1 MVEARFVAAL
11 LASGGDGRI
20 ELRSGANTNQ
30 YGASPFPRSVRA
42 YASSTA
48 NDVSLAAFEHLHDVL
63 SGWPQDFAHSPDFY
77 RASLEQLRTRIR
89 QSWMLADEVE
99 IAFAASGTDLEY
111 LPLAAAAANSAL
123 PVTNILVGQDEVGS
137 GCLLAASGR
146 HFADKTPLG
155 IAVAKGEALAQLAAT
170 TVVAVPIRDDAG
182 TALTSAELTA
192 LIEHAARQAI
202 ADGRQVLIH
211 VVHGSKT
218 GLVLPDLAAI
228 DGLRQ
233 RLGERARFVV
243 DACQARSS
251 PEMLAHYLER
261 DCAVMVTGSKF
272 IGGPP
277 FSGFAFFPAAWAPA
291 APLATGLSRVFARSE
306 LPASWTAAAFLDERT
321 NPGLLLRLLAAQFEV
336 ERFAAVAPDL
346 RHQVISAFGSA
357 VRGLAESLG
366 ASLVSPSLATAE
378 LHHATLATLDLSSLR
393 SAPDFAMAQRWHRVL
408 AARGLRLGQ
417 PVKCVR
423 QSDGNWGGTL
433 RLSLSMPLI
442 VEFAK
447 LSAADLRHRLTTDMS
462 QIADVIRAA
471 EKPVVA

>member
-1 MVEARFVAAL
+1 MVEGRFLAAL

-48 NDVSLAAFEHLHDVL
+48 SDVSLGAFEHLHDVL
-63 SGWPQDFAHSPDFY
+63 ATWPQDFAHNPEHY
-77 RASLEQLRTRIR
+77 RTSLEQLRARIR
-89 QSWMLADEVE
+89 RSWALADGVE

-111 LPLAAAAANSAL
+111 LPLAAAAASSTL

-155 IAVAKGEALAQLAAT
+155 IAVAKGQPLAQLAAT
-170 TVVAVPIRDDAG
+170 DVVAVPIRDDAG

-192 LIEHAARQAI
+192 LIEQAARQAI
-202 ADGRQVLIH
+202 ADQRQVLIH

-218 GLVLPDLAAI
+218 GLVLPDLEAI
-228 DGLRQ
+228 DGLQQ
-233 RLGERARFVV
+233 RLGARARFVV
-243 DACQARSS
+243 DACQARST
-251 PEMLAHYLER
+251 PDMLAHYLER

-277 FSGFAFFPAAWAPA
+277 FSGFAFFPASWAPT
-291 APLATGLSRVFARSE
+291 APLAEGLDRVFSRSE
-306 LPASWTAAAFLDERT
+306 LPASWSAASFLEQRT

-336 ERFAAVAPDL
+336 ERFAAVDPEV
-346 RHQVISAFGSA
+346 RQQVIAAFGSA
-357 VRGLAESLG
+357 VRSLADALG
-366 ASLVSPSLATAE
+366 AALVSPSLATAE
-378 LHHATLATLDLSSLR
+378 LHHATLATLDLSPLR

-442 VEFAK
+442 VEFAR
-447 LSAADLRHRLTTDMS
+447 LPAADLRQRLAIDMG